1 MYFILMFSNSNQQ
14 TKRWADYNDD
24 ELLPV
29 IPWAPHVIAVT
40 IKYDKYE
47 KSEWTTVKS
56 KKKRKN

>member
-1 MYFILMFSNSNQQ
+1 MYFILMFSNSNQL
-14 TKRWADYNDD
+14 TKRWADYNHD

-29 IPWAPHVIAVT
+29 IPWAPHVMTVT
-40 IKYDKYE
+40 IKYE

>member
-14 TKRWADYNDD
+14 TKRWADYNND

-29 IPWAPHVIAVT
+29 IPWAPNVMTVI
-40 IKYDKYE
+40 IKYE
-47 KSEWTTVKS
+47 KSEWITVKS